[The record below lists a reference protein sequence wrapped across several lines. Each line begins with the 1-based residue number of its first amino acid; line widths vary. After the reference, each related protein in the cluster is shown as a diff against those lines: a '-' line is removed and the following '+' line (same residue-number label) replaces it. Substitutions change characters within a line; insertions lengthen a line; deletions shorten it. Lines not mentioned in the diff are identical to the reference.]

1 MTKIDDIEGIGPT
14 FAAKLESAGVKS
26 VEVLLTTGSTP
37 KGRKDLAAK
46 SGIDETLILKWVNR
60 ADLARIKGIGSELSD
75 LLEAAGV
82 DTVVELGNR
91 KPENLMAKLTE
102 INEARH
108 LVRKL
113 PALSQVEDWVKQAKE
128 LPRAVSY

>member
-1 MTKIDDIEGIGPT
+1 MTKIDDIEGIGST
-14 FAAKLESAGVKS
+14 YAAKLESAGVKS
-26 VEVLLTTGSTP
+26 VEALLTTGSTP
-37 KGRKDLAAK
+37 KGRKDLSGK

-60 ADLARIKGIGSELSD
+60 ADLARIKGVGSECAD

-91 KPENLMAKLTE
+91 KAQNLVDKMTE
-102 INEARH
+102 VNETKH

-113 PALSQVEDWVKQAKE
+113 PSLSQVEDWVKQAKE
-128 LPRAVSY
+128 LPRAVTY